1 MCVAKNELEEL
12 LKHPDVSRS
21 PLPIIF
27 FANKMDVPGA
37 LTPVECSQQLELER
51 ISDRPWHIAHALPAQ
66 STLPSRFCLF
76 VVFYQVFSSIST
88 FRLLRSSNALIGTGI
103 DEGLEWL
110 ASHVS
115 PKGHK

>member
-12 LKHPDVSRS
+12 LKHPDVSSS

-51 ISDRPWHIAHALPAQ
+51 ISDRPWHIAHATSVQ
-66 STLPSRFCLF
+66 
-76 VVFYQVFSSIST
+76 Q
-88 FRLLRSSNALIGTGI
+88 LLLTWDSCWPIYCATGP
-103 DEGLEWL
+103 
-110 ASHVS
+110 VM
-115 PKGHK
+115 P